1 MFYRL
6 IRLPTVFL
14 VLLAAFLLPLTSGL
28 ATEVKVNITH
38 PESTGPIR
46 YAVFDSEETFPEA
59 GMQIYSEIVPIPE
72 GSTQSQIVFDV
83 PPSVYAVAM
92 YLDQDQSEALTY
104 NFIGL
109 PKEPIGWVKAKSG
122 RPDWEQSR
130 FIVADTPLQFT
141 TTIEFLF

>member
-6 IRLPTVFL
+6 IPIRFL
-14 VLLAAFLLPLTSGL
+14 VLLAAFLLPLTSL
-28 ATEVKVNITH
+28 ATEVKVDITH
-38 PESTGPIR
+38 PESTGPLR
-46 YAVFDSEETFPEA
+46 YAIFDSEEAFPEA
-59 GMQIYSEIVPIPE
+59 GLQIYSEIVPIPE

-83 PPSVYAVAM
+83 PPGVYAVAM
-92 YLDQDQSEALTY
+92 YLDQDQSEALSY

-122 RPDWEQSR
+122 RPDWEKSR